1 MSRLTTNA
9 YLVLAALWLMM
20 FSASAQVIIVSPILP
35 EISEALDI
43 KESLQGLLITA
54 YTVTLGIMALVIGP
68 ISDKVGRR
76 RILLFGCGFMAF
88 SLALHGIVNSYVSMV
103 SVRALAGAAGGS
115 LSGAAVAYV
124 GDYFP
129 YSRRGWANGWV
140 MSGMAVGQILGIP
153 IGKILADQFG
163 FRWPFIM
170 FAVTMT
176 VATALVWF
184 FVPQPDIVRER
195 GRLTIS
201 TAIVRYRTL
210 LKQPQVRAVSIV
222 YMLMFFSLGLY
233 VIYLPTWL
241 ENIVGVTGTDIAS
254 LFFVGG
260 IANVVSSPIAG
271 RMSDEVGRKPL
282 IILSCAGLGV
292 VMVVTTYL
300 VHNIWMAYLLF
311 ALAMVMF
318 ALRISPLQSLMTAL
332 VPSER
337 RGMLMSLAIA
347 IGQVGMGLGSAL
359 AGVTYVAY
367 GYVSNTVVAAAA
379 IVMMAVMVWHYLPE
393 PSLETEGGGYETP

>member
-1 MSRLTTNA
+1 
-9 YLVLAALWLMM
+9 
-20 FSASAQVIIVSPILP
+20 
-35 EISEALDI
+35 
-43 KESLQGLLITA
+43 
-54 YTVTLGIMALVIGP
+54 
-68 ISDKVGRR
+68 
-76 RILLFGCGFMAF
+76 MAF

-103 SVRALAGAAGGS
+103 AVRALAGAAGGS

-129 YSRRGWANGWV
+129 YTRRGWANGWV

-153 IGKILADQFG
+153 VGKILADQFG
-163 FRWPFIM
+163 FRWPFLM

-176 VATALVWF
+176 FATVLVWF

-201 TAIVRYRTL
+201 TAIVRYRDL
-210 LKQPQVRAVSIV
+210 LRLAPVRAVSIV
-222 YMLMFFSLGLY
+222 YMLMFLSLGLY

-241 ENIVGVTGTDIAS
+241 ENVVGVSGTDIAS

-300 VHNIWMAYLLF
+300 VHDIWMAYLLF

-347 IGQVGMGLGSAL
+347 IGQVGMGLGSGL
-359 AGVTYVAY
+359 AGVTYTGY
-367 GYVSNTVVAAAA
+367 GYVSNTIVAAVA
-379 IVMMAVMVWHYLPE
+379 IAMMAVMVWIYLPE
-393 PSLETEGGGYETP
+393 PSLEAEAGPETP